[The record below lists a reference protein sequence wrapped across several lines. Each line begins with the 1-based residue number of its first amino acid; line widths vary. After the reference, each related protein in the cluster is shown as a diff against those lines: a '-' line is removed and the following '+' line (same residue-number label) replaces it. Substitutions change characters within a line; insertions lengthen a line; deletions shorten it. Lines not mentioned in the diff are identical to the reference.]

1 MSNAKAET
9 SLPQGIRV
17 TQPVQLEFFYFMRYS
32 NSNPNTSAKSLKKAL
47 ECIENLTE
55 AAAEVAAIFHT
66 YQVIVEETG
75 IPADPQVIEEC
86 SQMFTSMNRMLLH
99 QKADL
104 QHVRMMKKSMAKSD
118 RVLKNIKKKHA
129 EKSNQAVAVA

>member
-1 MSNAKAET
+1 M
-9 SLPQGIRV
+9 L
-17 TQPVQLEFFYFMRYS
+17 Y
-32 NSNPNTSAKSLKKAL
+32 NSNPNTSAKALKNAL

-66 YQVIVEETG
+66 YQVIVEEND

-86 SQMFTSMNRMLLH
+86 SQMFATMNRMMLR

-104 QHVRMMKKSMAKSD
+104 QHVQMMKKSMAESD
-118 RVLKNIKKKHA
+118 KLIKTMRKKKA

>member
-1 MSNAKAET
+1 MLTA
-9 SLPQGIRV
+9 
-17 TQPVQLEFFYFMRYS
+17 
-32 NSNPNTSAKSLKKAL
+32 NSNPNTSAKALKNAL
-47 ECIENLTE
+47 SCIDNLTE

-66 YQVIVEETG
+66 YQVLVEETG

-86 SQMFTSMNRMLLH
+86 SQMFATMNRMMLR

-104 QHVRMMKKSMAKSD
+104 QHLQMMKRSMAKSEKIVKD
-118 RVLKNIKKKHA
+118 LRKNKA

>member
-1 MSNAKAET
+1 
-9 SLPQGIRV
+9 
-17 TQPVQLEFFYFMRYS
+17 MRYS

-86 SQMFTSMNRMLLH
+86 SQMFATMNRMMLR

>member
-1 MSNAKAET
+1 MS
-9 SLPQGIRV
+9 
-17 TQPVQLEFFYFMRYS
+17 Y
-32 NSNPNTSAKSLKKAL
+32 NSNTNTSAKSLKKAL

-86 SQMFTSMNRMLLH
+86 SQMFATMNRMMLR

-104 QHVRMMKKSMAKSD
+104 QHVRMMKKSMAKGD

-129 EKSNQAVAVA
+129 DKSNQAVAVA